1 MPLVK
6 QSCLRTSLN
15 FPTIS
20 SSRGV
25 HIVDDTSAAAF
36 LRLSKNSKV
45 QQIQKIDVIPNF
57 VLAPEEQR

>member
-1 MPLVK
+1 MPPVK
-6 QSCLRTSLN
+6 QSRLRTSLN
-15 FPTIS
+15 FRPP

-25 HIVDDTSAAAF
+25 HIVNDTFAAAF

-45 QQIQKIDVIPNF
+45 RQIRKIDVIPNF